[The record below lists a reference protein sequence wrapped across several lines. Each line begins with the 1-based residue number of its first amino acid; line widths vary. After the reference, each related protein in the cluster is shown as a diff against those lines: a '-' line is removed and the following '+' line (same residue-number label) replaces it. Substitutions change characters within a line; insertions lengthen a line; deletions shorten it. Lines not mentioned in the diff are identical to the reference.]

1 MNRNAYTW
9 KMLTLIGR
17 RHVLSVGGSIQKIFP
32 PTSNRILLKVCISIL
47 DRIHDKEG
55 RSSLSTKGSYK
66 HTLYVFLEFA
76 LLFVIGLMYA
86 YLTVNYLYG
95 SYLHWRI

>member
-17 RHVLSVGGSIQKIFP
+17 RHVLSVGGSIQKILP

-55 RSSLSTKGSYK
+55 RSSLSTKVLERGFGIYK
-66 HTLYVFLEFA
+66 DLISTPSMCSWSLRYCL
-76 LLFVIGLMYA
+76 
-86 YLTVNYLYG
+86 
-95 SYLHWRI
+95 

>member
-55 RSSLSTKGSYK
+55 RSSLSTKGRSMEDAV
-66 HTLYVFLEFA
+66 TGCS
-76 LLFVIGLMYA
+76 LFVTCL
-86 YLTVNYLYG
+86 LK
-95 SYLHWRI
+95 WRRLKLV